1 MLDIDLFTIKQI
13 WEKNI
18 RTNSKIVPNF
28 YFQVHGFEKGLVSAS
43 DKMFKQRTFFQVY
56 DCHKT
61 T

>member
-1 MLDIDLFTIKQI
+1 MLDIDLFTTKQT
-13 WEKNI
+13 WEKYKDKLK
-18 RTNSKIVPNF
+18 TVPNF

-56 DCHKT
+56 NCHKT